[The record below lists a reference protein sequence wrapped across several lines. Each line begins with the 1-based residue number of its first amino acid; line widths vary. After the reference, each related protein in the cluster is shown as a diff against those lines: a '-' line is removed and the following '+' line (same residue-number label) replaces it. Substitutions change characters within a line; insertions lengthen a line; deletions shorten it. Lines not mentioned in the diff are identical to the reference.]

1 MTPSRRHDIDRSR
14 TWLRNTGVGREML
27 RLIQSKGTP
36 IRRIFR
42 QLAELGVPCS
52 MTEGLVGQT
61 LRDWHEAKPM
71 HEARLQ
77 ALWALA
83 EAYTDVANRTPGSVE
98 GLSAIVDEALQL
110 GVWYE
115 PPSCAAVVIDRAARK
130 VTRWVEDDEMPCRP
144 GRSQSHDR
152 LWAAVMAKTAN
163 DEQLTPDM
171 AKVVELRLG
180 LKTITEIGDT
190 MRRATTTIQKLLTHP
205 VVVRAI
211 EAVKPIDELEREIA
225 VEVARRQAASRA
237 KAKQPAPVEEAAPP
251 APRARPWRPAGVKS
265 DAWMLEEL
273 EKGVS
278 VNALAKRLGTSRQAL
293 TYRIGQ
299 VRAALR
305 PPTPLGKG
313 GKAGGLPSPNFR
325 DGAPSSHEAT

>member
-1 MTPSRRHDIDRSR
+1 MSPSRRHDIDRSR

-52 MTEGLVGQT
+52 MTEELVGQT
-61 LRDWHEAKPM
+61 LKDWHEATPM
-71 HEARLQ
+71 HEAKLQ

-98 GLSAIVDEALQL
+98 GLSAMVDEALQL

-130 VTRWVEDDEMPCRP
+130 VTRWVEEDEMPCRP

-163 DEQLTPDM
+163 DMKLTPEM
-171 AKVVELRLG
+171 ARVVELRLQ
-180 LKTITEIGDT
+180 LKTLTEISEI
-190 MRRATTTIQKLLTHP
+190 MRRATTTIGKLLTNP
-205 VVVRAI
+205 IVVRAI

-225 VEVARRQAASRA
+225 VAVARRQAASRA
-237 KAKQPAPVEEAAPP
+237 KAKQVDPVAEASSTPVRP
-251 APRARPWRPAGVKS
+251 RPWKPAGIKS

-299 VRAALR
+299 VRAAVR
-305 PPTPLGKG
+305 PPTPL
-313 GKAGGLPSPNFR
+313 
-325 DGAPSSHEAT
+325 ET